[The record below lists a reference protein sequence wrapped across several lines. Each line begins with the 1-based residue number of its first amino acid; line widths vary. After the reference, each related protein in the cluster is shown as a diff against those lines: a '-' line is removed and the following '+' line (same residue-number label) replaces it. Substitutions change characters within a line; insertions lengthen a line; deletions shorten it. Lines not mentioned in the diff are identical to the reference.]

1 MGCSCEMN
9 ALCNVLQEMKAF
21 WLPSQV
27 PDVAQSL
34 AKPDSNTYCPA
45 TGKKLRLKD
54 LVPVK

>member
-1 MGCSCEMN
+1 
-9 ALCNVLQEMKAF
+9 MKAF